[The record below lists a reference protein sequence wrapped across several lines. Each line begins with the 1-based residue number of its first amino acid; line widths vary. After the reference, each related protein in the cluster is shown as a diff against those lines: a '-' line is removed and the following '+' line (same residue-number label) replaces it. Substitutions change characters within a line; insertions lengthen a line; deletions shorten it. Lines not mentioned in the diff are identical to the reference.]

1 MDAAAHPARL
11 VRFGVFEIDLD
22 AAELRKQGRKIRLQ
36 EQPFQILLL
45 LLEHRGGL
53 VSRDELKHRLWPHD
67 TFVDFDHSLNTAVM
81 RLREVLGDSPES
93 PRFIETVPKRG
104 YRFIAPIDPI
114 AAPILEG
121 NAQVHVEPLTPA
133 NAIGAGTAAA
143 TIPRGSTRV
152 FRDEGP
158 EKRLTGIQIISKRT
172 GIIVVF
178 AALILGIS
186 AYSIHEVKASRAKSQ
201 RITSLVVLPLENVS
215 GDKDQDYFADGMT
228 DELIADLAKIR
239 SLRIISRTTAMAY
252 KDNRKPLSG
261 IARELNVDGVVEGTV
276 LRAGNRVRITA
287 ELVQVSTDR
296 QIWAESYE
304 SPVGD
309 ILTLQGQVASAIVNQ
324 ISVQLT
330 PDDQQRLASS
340 PRPVNPEAYEDYLK
354 GRYYWNKRSNQ
365 GISKAI
371 EYFESATKKDPN
383 YALGYAGLADCYSVV
398 GSTIVGTMPPAEAGL
413 KAKAAA
419 QKALEMDSSLGE
431 AETSLASVR
440 FNYDW
445 DWPAAASGFQ
455 RAVELNPSYATAYQR
470 YSLYLIAMGRA
481 QESVEQINLARQLD
495 PLSLSINFSLG
506 WRLYMARHYEQ
517 AIQQLRNT
525 LEMDPNFA
533 LAHLVLGETLEQ
545 QGNYPQAI
553 EQLQKATAISPNS
566 PLMLAGL
573 GNAYGVAK
581 RTAEARV
588 LLNQLMEQSK
598 KQYVAPFYVA
608 LVYAGLGENENAID
622 WLGKAYEDR
631 SNGLVFIKVDPQLDT
646 LRSNPRFKEIQS
658 KMHLSE

>member
-1 MDAAAHPARL
+1 MDAATHPAKL
-11 VRFGVFEIDLD
+11 IRFGVFEIDVE
-22 AAELRKQGRKIRLQ
+22 AVELRKQGRKLKLQ
-36 EQPFQILLL
+36 EQPFQILLV
-45 LLEHRGGL
+45 LLERRGGL
-53 VSRDELKHRLWPHD
+53 VSRDELKHRLWPD
-67 TFVDFDHSLNTAVM
+67 QTFVDFDHSLNTGVM
-81 RLREVLGDSPES
+81 RLREVLGDSSES

-104 YRFIAPIDPI
+104 YRFIAPIDVI
-114 AAPILEG
+114 AAPSQDEQARTSLE
-121 NAQVHVEPLTPA
+121 ELPA
-133 NAIGAGTAAA
+133 ANGIAA
-143 TIPRGSTRV
+143 TTVGAVSGESSQPAEVGGLSKQPARLRGI
-152 FRDEGP
+152 
-158 EKRLTGIQIISKRT
+158 IQRT
-172 GIIVVF
+172 GIIVAS
-178 AALILGIS
+178 AALILGIA
-186 AYSIHEVKASRAKSQ
+186 AYSIYEVKASKAKSQ

-215 GDKDQDYFADGMT
+215 GDKGQDYFADGMT
-228 DELIADLAKIR
+228 DELIAHLAKIR

-252 KDNRKPLSG
+252 KDNRKPLSE
-261 IARELNVDGVVEGTV
+261 IARNLNVDGVVEGTV

-354 GRYYWNKRSNQ
+354 GRYYWNKRSDQ

-398 GSTIVGTMPPAEAGL
+398 GSTIVGTMAPAEAGL

-455 RAVELNPSYATAYQR
+455 RAIELNPSYATAYQR
-470 YSLYLIAMGRA
+470 YSLYLIAMGRT
-481 QESVEQINLARQLD
+481 QESVDEINLARQLD

-533 LAHLVLGETLEQ
+533 LAHLVLGESFEQ

-553 EQLQKATAISPNS
+553 GQLQKATAITLNS

-573 GNAYGVAK
+573 GHAYGVAK
-581 RTAEARV
+581 RAGEARV
-588 LLNQLMEQSK
+588 VLNQLMEQAK

-608 LVYAGLGENENAID
+608 LVYAGLGENDSAIQ
-622 WLGKAYEDR
+622 WLEKAYEDH
-631 SNGLVFIKVDPQLDT
+631 SNGLVFIKVDPELDT
-646 LRSNPRFKEIQS
+646 LRSNPRFKELQT
-658 KMHLSE
+658 KMRLPE

>member
-1 MDAAAHPARL
+1 MDAATHPAKL
-11 VRFGVFEIDLD
+11 VRFGVFEIDLE
-22 AAELRKQGRKIRLQ
+22 AAELRKQGRKLKLQ
-36 EQPFQILLL
+36 DQPFQILLL

-53 VSRDELKHRLWPHD
+53 VSRDELKHRLWPND

-81 RLREVLGDSPES
+81 RLREVLGDSSES

-104 YRFIAPIDPI
+104 YRFIAPIDVI
-114 AAPILEG
+114 TAPIQEG
-121 NAQVHVEPLTPA
+121 QVRVHIEALTPGSGIA
-133 NAIGAGTAAA
+133 VAAA
-143 TIPRGSTRV
+143 AGGLPEDSTQAAGI
-152 FRDEGP
+152 E
-158 EKRLTGIQIISKRT
+158 RLKKQPGRSERIIKRT
-172 GIIVVF
+172 GIIVAS
-178 AALILGIS
+178 AALIVGIA

-228 DELIADLAKIR
+228 DELIAHLAKIR

-252 KDNRKPLSG
+252 KDNRKPLSE
-261 IARELNVDGVVEGTV
+261 IARNLNVDGVVEGTV

-330 PDDQQRLASS
+330 PDDQQRLVSS

-354 GRYYWNKRSNQ
+354 GRYYWNKRSDQ
-365 GISKAI
+365 GISRAI

-398 GSTIVGTMPPAEAGL
+398 GSTIVGTMAPAEAGL

-455 RAVELNPSYATAYQR
+455 RAIELNPSYATAYQR

-533 LAHLVLGETLEQ
+533 LAHLVLGETFEQ

-553 EQLQKATAISPNS
+553 EQLQKATSISPNS

-573 GNAYGVAK
+573 GHAYGVAN
-581 RTAEARV
+581 RAAEARV

-598 KQYVAPFYVA
+598 KQYVAPFYIA
-608 LVYAGLGENENAID
+608 LVYAGLGENDNAIQ
-622 WLGKAYEDR
+622 WLEKAYEDH
-631 SNGLVFIKVDPQLDT
+631 SNGLVFIKVDPELDT
-646 LRSNPRFKEIQS
+646 LRSNPRFKELQT
-658 KMHLSE
+658 KMRLSE